1 MEANHPPKE
10 LFLSAYS
17 RFYNSLKNRYLDGI
31 EKAADKDY
39 AQDYYCRSLFTENSL
54 TPSYSVF
61 YLILIST
68 FTHHKKLGKDNPIE
82 LTLNSLPVI
91 KEMTSTIIEE
101 TIIIHS
107 SLSDRFYQLNWLYL
121 KAIEEKSTSI
131 LELIDTEQR
140 LLKYSNEKVVLL
152 LALDQATQV
161 LSEEFSVLEDDS
173 NRSFFVDP
181 LIKRPQLIGSRFTRS
196 QQVLIAYYISQ
207 LFGRKQK
214 RNVSKCAIA
223 LHDFLEIPYTQ
234 ITNSELYKKL
244 LHPLTFSSAK
254 TTLLNLEIIRSFF
267 KDMGFDSAIALID
280 IDIETVK
287 KKLE

>member
-10 LFLSAYS
+10 LFLNAYS
-17 RFYNSLKNRYLDGI
+17 RFYNSLKKRYLDGI

-39 AQDYYCRSLFTENSL
+39 AQDYYCRLLFTENEL

-82 LTLNSLPVI
+82 LTLKSLPVI
-91 KEMTSTIIEE
+91 KEMASNMIEQ

-107 SLSDRFYQLNWLYL
+107 SLSDRFYQLNWLYV

-131 LELIDTEQR
+131 LELINTEQR

-161 LSEEFSVLEDDS
+161 LSEEYSVLEDDS

-181 LIKRPQLIGSRFTRS
+181 LITPQTIGSKFTRS

-207 LFGRKQK
+207 LFGRKHK
-214 RNVSKCAIA
+214 KNVSKCAVA

-267 KDMGFDSAIALID
+267 KDTGFDSAIALID
-280 IDIETVK
+280 VDIETVK
-287 KKLE
+287 RKLE